1 MISISWALTILIFD
15 FGNLPS
21 MGMGDMWDG
30 QKQLWDN

>member
-1 MISISWALTILIFD
+1 MISISWALILIFD